1 MTVNSLDAYRT
12 HRRSLKGAR
21 ILLVDD
27 EATVRM
33 IIKQFLENAG
43 FTVIVATSGEE
54 ALHRLNEKPF
64 DLILLD
70 IVMPDMEGLAVLKAA
85 RQKFS
90 MSQLP
95 IIMVTVKEKSAD
107 VVEALSLG
115 ANDYIVKPVDFTVLL
130 ARIEIHLSQKRAEE
144 ELRVAHDVLEHR
156 VEERTAEL
164 LATNKALVSEIT
176 ERKQAEA
183 ELRESRNFLSSIID
197 GAPDFIFAKDLN
209 GQHTMVNTAFAKILG
224 KPVEEIIGKTNSDLF
239 SPDNAK
245 VLDLEDREVLKS
257 GKTRSYET
265 PMEIDGSMRILLTTK
280 YIHFDSQGNPA
291 GVLGI
296 SHDITDR
303 KIAEEKIRHLAHHD
317 ELTGLATLRLG
328 KDRFLSVIALA
339 RRNKSSAAVL
349 YLDLDG
355 FKEINDSKGHKAG
368 DQVLI
373 EVAERL
379 TQSVRETD
387 TVARVGG
394 DEFIIVL
401 SQATKETDYM
411 QVAEKVIKTL
421 TRPIRIDD
429 QEVNISASIGIALFP
444 GHGETPEALINK
456 ADEAMYAVKRKGK
469 NNYAMADGDL

>member
-1 MTVNSLDAYRT
+1 MTVKSLDTYRT

-43 FTVIVATSGEE
+43 FTVSVATSGEE
-54 ALHRLNEKPF
+54 ALHRLNKKPV
-64 DLILLD
+64 DLVLLD
-70 IVMPDMEGLAVLKAA
+70 IVMRDMEGLAVLKAA
-85 RQKFS
+85 RKNFS

-95 IIMVTVKEKSAD
+95 IIMVTVKEESAD
-107 VVEALSLG
+107 VVEAFSLG

-209 GQHTMVNTAFAKILG
+209 GQHTMVNIAFAKILS
-224 KPVEEIIGKTNSDLF
+224 KPAEEIIGKTNSDLF

-245 VLDLEDREVLKS
+245 VLDLEDREVLMS

-265 PMEIDGSMRILLTTK
+265 PMEIDGSMRTLLTTK

-303 KIAEEKIRHLAHHD
+303 KMEEEKIRHLAYHD
-317 ELTGLATLRLG
+317 ELTGLPTLRLG
-328 KDRFLSVIALA
+328 RDRLSSAITLA
-339 RRNKSSAAVL
+339 RRNKTSAAVL

-355 FKEINDSKGHKAG
+355 FKEVNDSRGHKAG
-368 DQVLI
+368 DQVLN

-379 TQSVRETD
+379 TRTVRETD

-394 DEFIIVL
+394 DEFVIVL
-401 SQATKETDYM
+401 TELTEEAAYIK
-411 QVAEKVIKTL
+411 VAEKVIQIL
-421 TRPIRIDD
+421 TRPIGVNG
-429 QEVNISASIGIALFP
+429 QGVNISASIGIALYP
-444 GHGETPEALINK
+444 DHGEIPDELINK
-456 ADEAMYAVKRKGK
+456 ADEAMYVVKNEGK
-469 NNYAMADGDL
+469 NNYSIA